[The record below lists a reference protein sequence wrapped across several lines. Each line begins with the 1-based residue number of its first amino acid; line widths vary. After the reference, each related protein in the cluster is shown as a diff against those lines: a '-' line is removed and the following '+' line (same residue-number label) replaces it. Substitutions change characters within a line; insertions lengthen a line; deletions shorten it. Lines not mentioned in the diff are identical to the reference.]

1 MIRVILAG
9 AIALA
14 LLHACVPRQPPGGD
28 LWRVVPQRD
37 NR

>member
-14 LLHACVPRQPPGGD
+14 LLHACATQQPMGEGI
-28 LWRVVPQRD
+28 WRAVQSHHQR
-37 NR
+37 